1 MIHWTLEDLDAVAE
15 ALQGSAVILLP
26 TDTIYGLHAV
36 ATNEEA
42 VERIA
47 TMKGRDAKPFVVLA
61 ASMEQLN
68 ALGVQMPNDVR
79 NALGEVWPAALTA
92 ILPLAAPLP
101 ATRGASSIAVRIPA
115 LPWLR
120 ELLERTGPLVSTS
133 ANRSGEVPV
142 QHPNELAQSL
152 QDGLDGLVEAGRLS
166 GEASAIVDF
175 TGTTPRVVRGGELF
189 FTQKVWKTLRISL

>member
-1 MIHWTLEDLDAVAE
+1 MIRWTLEDLDAIAE
-15 ALQGSAVILLP
+15 ALKSGAVILLP
-26 TDTIYGLHAV
+26 TDTIYGLHAL

-47 TMKGRDAKPFVVLA
+47 AMKGRDGKPFVVLA

-79 NALGEVWPAALTA
+79 DALAEVWPAALTA
-92 ILPLAAPLP
+92 ILPLATPLP
-101 ATRGASSIAVRIPA
+101 ATRGASTVAVRIPSLA
-115 LPWLR
+115 WLR

-142 QHPNELAQSL
+142 QLPSELAQPL
-152 QDGLDGLVEAGRLS
+152 QNDLDGLVDGGRLS

-175 TGTTPRVVRGGELF
+175 TGASPRVIRGGELL

>member
-1 MIHWTLEDLDAVAE
+1 MIRWTLDELDAIAA
-15 ALQGSAVILLP
+15 ALQRGAVILLP

-47 TMKGRDAKPFVVLA
+47 AMKGRDAKPFVVLA
-61 ASMEQLN
+61 ASMDQLN
-68 ALGVQMPNDVR
+68 ALGVQMQNDVR
-79 NALGEVWPAALTA
+79 DALAELWPAALTA
-92 ILPLAAPLP
+92 ILPLTSPIP
-101 ATRGASSIAVRIPA
+101 ATRGASSVGVRIPA
-115 LPWLR
+115 LAWLR

-133 ANRSGEVPV
+133 ANRSGEPPV
-142 QHPNELAQSL
+142 QHPDELAQPL
-152 QDGLDGLVEAGRLS
+152 QNGLEGLVDGGRLS

-175 TGTTPRVVRGGELF
+175 TGASPRVIRGGELL